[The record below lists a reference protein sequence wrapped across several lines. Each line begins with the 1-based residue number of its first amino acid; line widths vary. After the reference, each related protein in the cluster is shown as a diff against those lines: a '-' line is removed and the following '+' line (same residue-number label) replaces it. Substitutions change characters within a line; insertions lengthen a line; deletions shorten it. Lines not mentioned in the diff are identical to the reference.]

1 MLTLKLTVCPE
12 TEALWRSQV
21 LFTPL
26 YVHLA
31 HSLESIGAQVVYGGA
46 DEEMR
51 SVLAPSLTDAAGDDV
66 FELAEPVFFTPET
79 LKETLESGTLTSNA
93 VPYRDFTRLAE
104 AEEEL
109 RREVIA
115 RLLASGVRIVG
126 PATVFI
132 APTVTVEPGATVL
145 PGCILRGRTTIRSG
159 AVIGPNSIVEN
170 SEIASGVTVNAS
182 QVYDSRIGEGTTVGP
197 FAHVRPNCVI
207 GERCRVGAFVE
218 FKNSNIGDGTKASH
232 LTFVGDSDVGSR
244 VNFGC
249 GTVTCN
255 YDGYKKHRTT
265 IEDDAFIGCNTN
277 LVAPV
282 AVRAGAFT
290 AAGTTVTDEV
300 PADALAIGRAYTVN
314 KADWVKRYRAKHEG
328 K

>member
-1 MLTLKLTVCPE
+1 MLTLKLTVRPE

-26 YVHLA
+26 FVHLA
-31 HSLESIGAQVVYGGA
+31 HSLEGIGAKVVCDAA
-46 DEEMR
+46 DDEMC
-51 SVLAPSLTDAAGDDV
+51 SVLAPSLTDEAGDI
-66 FELAEPVFFTPET
+66 FELGEPVFFTPET
-79 LKETLESGTLTSNA
+79 LKETLESGTL
-93 VPYRDFTRLAE
+93 
-104 AEEEL
+104 
-109 RREVIA
+109 
-115 RLLASGVRIVG
+115 ASGVRIAG

-132 APTVTVEPGATVL
+132 APTVTVEPGAEIL

-265 IEDDAFIGCNTN
+265 IGDGAFIGCNTN

-282 AVRAGAFT
+282 TVREGAFT

-300 PADALAIGRAYTVN
+300 PQDALAIGRAYTVN
-314 KADWVKRYRAKHEG
+314 KEDWVKRYRAKHES

>member
-26 YVHLA
+26 FVHLA
-31 HSLESIGAQVVYGGA
+31 HSLESIGAKVVYGGA
-46 DEEMR
+46 DEEMH
-51 SVLAPSLTDAAGDDV
+51 SVLAPSLTDGVGDV
-66 FELAEPVFFTPET
+66 FELGEPVFFTPET
-79 LKETLESGTLTSNA
+79 LKETLESGTLSPAA
-93 VPYRDFTRLAE
+93 VLYRDFTKLAE

-109 RREVIA
+109 RREVVA
-115 RLLASGVRIVG
+115 RLLASGVRIAG

-145 PGCILRGRTTIRSG
+145 PGCILRGRTVICSG

-197 FAHVRPNCVI
+197 FAHVRPHCVI
-207 GERCRVGAFVE
+207 GEHCRVGAFVE

-265 IEDDAFIGCNTN
+265 IEDGAFIGCNTN

-282 AVRAGAFT
+282 TVREGAFT
-290 AAGTTVTDEV
+290 AAGTTVTNEV
-300 PADALAIGRAYTVN
+300 PANALAIGRAYTVN
-314 KADWVKRYRAKHEG
+314 KEDWVKRYRAKHES